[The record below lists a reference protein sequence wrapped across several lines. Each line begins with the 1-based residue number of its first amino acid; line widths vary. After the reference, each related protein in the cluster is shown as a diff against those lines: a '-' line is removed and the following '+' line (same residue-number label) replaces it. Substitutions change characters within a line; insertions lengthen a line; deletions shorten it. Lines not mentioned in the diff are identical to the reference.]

1 MKFFAL
7 LCGLTAMIFVVSANA
22 QGVSITPGKWEMTST
37 MTMSMLPTPQ
47 TFTATECVKESELS
61 PDHFNMDEENPCNFS
76 NVEMGGDTARWSIE
90 CPSEGGPAMKGQW
103 EFTSHG
109 DTLSGNGSMT
119 ANYGGQ
125 EMGFTMT
132 WEGKRIGDCEE

>member
-1 MKFFAL
+1 MKISVI
-7 LCGLTAMIFVVSANA
+7 LCGGATMFFVATVNA
-22 QGVSITPGKWEMTST
+22 QGVSITPGQWEMTST
-37 MTMSMLPTPQ
+37 MTMTMLPTPQ
-47 TFTATECVKESELS
+47 TFTVTECVEESELS
-61 PDHFNMDEENPCNFS
+61 PEHFNMDKENPCNFS

-109 DTLSGNGSMT
+109 ETLSGNGSMT